1 MIRSAAMPATMP
13 PTTAPETPEEELEE
27 EPVDEGEAL
36 ALDDPLSDALDVAE
50 EDMMTV
56 EDSSRL
62 SALKYSI

>member
-1 MIRSAAMPATMP
+1 MP
-13 PTTAPETPEEELEE
+13 PTTAPETPEEEE
-27 EPVDEGEAL
+27 EPVDDGEAL
-36 ALDDPLSDALDVAE
+36 ALADPLADPLTDALAVAE

>member
-1 MIRSAAMPATMP
+1 MPATMP
-13 PTTAPETPEEELEE
+13 PTTAPETPEEEE
-27 EPVDEGEAL
+27 EPVADGEGLAL
-36 ALDDPLSDALDVAE
+36 ADPLTDALAVAE